1 MKAVAVLPVF
11 VALTKDVGIVVVAC
25 VCECYV
31 DVLVL
36 C

>member
-25 VCECYV
+25 VCEC
-31 DVLVL
+31 
-36 C
+36 CG